1 MDNIELR
8 KKIAKNAK
16 RVVIKLGTR
25 LLTGGFE
32 AIPSVVEDVAS
43 LIRDGKEVIVVSSG
57 SVGLGMEAMN
67 LKTRPRK
74 LSQAQALAALGQS
87 KLMAFYERECA
98 KHGFHAAQILL
109 TAGDLRDRKRHI
121 NVLNCIDALWRQG
134 NLPVVNENDS
144 VSVDEIRLGDNDTLA
159 ALLAVMTRA
168 DLLIILTTVDGLMEP
183 GENGAAFGGRIPLVS
198 EITNEIGAL
207 AEGTDDSS
215 LSTGGMATKIAAAA
229 MVARAG
235 ARTVIANGRGKN
247 TVARVLKGEDVG
259 TLFLPVSNKRM
270 RSKKT
275 WFDFFS
281 TPAGKIVIDDGAVE
295 ALTRKGKS
303 LLPSGI
309 VRVEGDF
316 ERGDTVEI
324 LSGNG
329 ELVAKGLANLDSD
342 DLAEIAGKKSAE
354 ARKILGPVDDEAVH
368 RDNMVVE
375 PGKRPPVQTS

>member
-1 MDNIELR
+1 MDNIEHR
-8 KKIAKNAK
+8 AEIAKNAK

-32 AIPSVVEDVAS
+32 AIPSVVEGVAR
-43 LIRDGKEVIVVSSG
+43 LIREGKEVIVVSSG
-57 SVGLGMEAMN
+57 SVGLGMEAMQ
-67 LKTRPRK
+67 LKTRPGK

-109 TAGDLRDRKRHI
+109 TAGDLRDRKRHL
-121 NVLNCIDALWRQG
+121 NVLNCLDALWRQE

-168 DLLIILTTVDGLMEP
+168 DILLILTTVDGLMET
-183 GENGAAFGGRIPLVS
+183 GADGKTLQHRVPLVES
-198 EITNEIGAL
+198 VTDEIQCM
-207 AEGTDDSS
+207 AEGTDDST

-229 MVARAG
+229 MLSKAG
-235 ARTVIANGRGKN
+235 ARTVIANGRGEN
-247 TVARVLKGEDVG
+247 VVERVLRGDDIG
-259 TLFLPVSNKRM
+259 TLFLPASTKQM
-270 RSKKT
+270 RSKKR

-281 TPAGKIVIDDGAVE
+281 PPVGKLVVDNGAVE
-295 ALTRKGKS
+295 ALARKGKS

-309 VRVEGDF
+309 VRVEGSF

-324 LSGNG
+324 VSETGD
-329 ELVAKGLANLDSD
+329 LVAKGLTNLSAREI
-342 DLAEIAGKKSAE
+342 AEIAGRKSAE
-354 ARKILGPVDDEAVH
+354 ARNILGPVDDEAVH
-368 RDNMVVE
+368 RDNMVVANE
-375 PGKRPPVQTS
+375 A